1 MCSENVGN
9 MKNTIAYLIKHNV
22 FIQKCYVF
30 IFSKLFSLIG
40 KFVEIDDRLVLFV
53 SYGGSSFNDSPKVI
67 YDAMKNNPKWNDFKF
82 VWAFEKPEKFVV
94 EKGKKIKI
102 DTLKYFFVALKA
114 KIWITNVNI
123 ERGLHFKNKKTI
135 YLNTWHGTGPKKGG
149 NGVKG
154 RSDYDFSYVDILC
167 VDGSYVANAMKTYF
181 NAKLENM
188 LWCGRP
194 REDALIFQK
203 NEFNSNVIKKKL
215 GIKCDKRII
224 LYMPTWREYK
234 IRALDVGAWKK
245 ELGDEYIL
253 LIRNHHFVTEK
264 MYYEYADFVI
274 DASNYAN
281 VNELY
286 WISDILISDYSS
298 AFFDFGLLG
307 KPMFCYAYDYDEYNN
322 SNGLLMNLKEV
333 FPRGIITSEQELIYK
348 IKHTDYNKYSLEC
361 NDFCAQY
368 VSHKANA
375 TETCLKRLN
384 TLLNN

>member
-1 MCSENVGN
+1 MN

-22 FIQKCYVF
+22 FIQKYYVLV
-30 IFSKLFSLIG
+30 FSKLFRLIG
-40 KFVEIDDRLVLFV
+40 KFVEIDDRLVLLV
-53 SYGGSSFNDSPKVI
+53 SYGGCGFNDSPKVI
-67 YDAMKNNPKWNDFKF
+67 YDAMKNDPKWNKFKF
-82 VWAFEKPEKFVV
+82 VWAFEKPENFVIENA
-94 EKGKKIKI
+94 EKVKI
-102 DTLKYFFVALKA
+102 DTLKYFYIALKA

-135 YLNTWHGTGPKKGG
+135 YLNTWHGTGPKQGG

-167 VDGSYVANAMKTYF
+167 VDGSYAENEFLSCF
-181 NAKLENM
+181 NAKKENM

-194 REDALIFQK
+194 REDELIFQK
-203 NEFNSNVIKKKL
+203 DNFNSNKIKRKL
-215 GIKCDKRII
+215 GIKNCKKII

-234 IRALDVGAWKK
+234 IRPLNISAWKK

-253 LIRNHHFVTEK
+253 LIRNHHFVNEK
-264 MYYEYADFVI
+264 MCYQYADFVI
-274 DASNYAN
+274 DASNYAD

-333 FPRGIITSEQELIYK
+333 FPRGIITSEQELISK
-348 IKHTDYNKYSLEC
+348 IKHIDYNTYSLEC
-361 NDFCAQY
+361 NDFCNKY
-368 VSHKANA
+368 VSHKINA
-375 TETCLKRLN
+375 TKACLERLSA
-384 TLLNN
+384 LLNN